1 MKIKV
6 SKAERAFDI
15 FNVLFMLFMIIICV
29 YPFVYILL
37 GSLSEASQLIKV
49 KGLLL
54 KPAGFSFN
62 GYKEVM
68 RNKDIYTGFANSVY
82 LIVVG
87 TTLSI
92 VTGSLFAFTLSRPYL
107 KFKGYLMKFMLVT
120 MFFNGGLI
128 PTFLVVKGIGLY
140 DSRWALILITM
151 LSCYNVI
158 VLKSS
163 FDGIPTSIEES
174 ARIDGAG
181 SLTVLWKL
189 VIPLSKAA
197 IAVQVLFYAVA
208 TWNSWFNAMIYLKDR
223 SLFPIQL
230 ILREIL
236 IENTG
241 GMTGDAAME
250 DKVGFSDVVK
260 YTTVIVTIT
269 PILCVYPFL
278 QKHFVKGVMI
288 GAVKG

>member
-1 MKIKV
+1 MKIKI
-6 SKAERAFDI
+6 SKSERAFDV
-15 FNVLFMLFMIIICV
+15 FNVLFMFALIVICL
-29 YPFVYILL
+29 YPFIYVLF
-37 GSLSEASQLIKV
+37 GSLSNASELMKV
-49 KGLLL
+49 RGLLF
-54 KPAGFSFN
+54 KPAGFSLD

-68 RNKDIYTGFANSVY
+68 QNKDIYTGFFNSVY
-82 LIVVG
+82 FIVVG

-92 VTGSLFAFTLSRPYL
+92 VVGCLLAFVLSRPYL
-107 KFKGYLMKFMLVT
+107 KYKSIIMKFMLVT

-128 PTFLVVKGIGLY
+128 PTFLVVKTIGLY
-140 DSRWALILITM
+140 NSRWAIILLSM
-151 LSCYNVI
+151 LSTYNVI
-158 VLKSS
+158 VLKSA
-163 FDGIPTSIEES
+163 FDGIPASIEES
-174 ARIDGAG
+174 ARIDGAN
-181 SLTVLWKL
+181 SMVVLWKL
-189 VIPLSKAA
+189 VVPLSKAA

-223 SLFPIQL
+223 SMLPIQL

-236 IENTG
+236 LDNQNTG
-241 GMTGDAAME
+241 GGGVGLE
-250 DKVGFSDVVK
+250 DKAGFSDVIK